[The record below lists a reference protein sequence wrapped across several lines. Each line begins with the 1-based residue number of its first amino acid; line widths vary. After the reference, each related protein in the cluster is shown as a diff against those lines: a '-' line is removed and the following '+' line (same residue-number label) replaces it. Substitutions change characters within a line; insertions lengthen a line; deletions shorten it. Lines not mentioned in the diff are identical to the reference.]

1 MRSLLRYFLLSGLIL
16 LLFEPNHLF
25 AQTQPVAIVNPDFE
39 ILYKAG
45 STTVKSSP
53 FDIREEAFGSN
64 NLSMTGPTVMFSDN
78 TTGNQFNMAG
88 WTFNTQMGVSN
99 LNDIFAGDSR
109 DMIVWMNGNSF
120 GGGTSEKTMSQILE
134 EDLQQKYTYTLS
146 ADFGWRNDN
155 TIPSPPVLRLY
166 AGTTLLTPITSVDP
180 PLVKGGFVT
189 YSRTYYVDDPSVVGD
204 LRIEFGLAAN
214 TNGQQLNIDRI
225 RLSKILIHPI
235 AIVNPDFE
243 ILYKDGSTTVTSPL
257 LAEFQEVYGP
267 NNLDM
272 TGPTV
277 MFSDNTTGNQFNM
290 AGWTFNTQMGV
301 SNINPLFPSSPRNM
315 VVWMNGN
322 SFGGGTSEKTM
333 SQTLKENFLQKV
345 TYTLTADFGLR
356 SDNII
361 PSPPVLRLYA
371 GTTLLSP
378 INSADPPLI
387 SGDFV
392 TYSRTYYV
400 NDQSVSGPLRIEF
413 GMATNTNGQQLNT
426 DRIRLSKAFLQ
437 SVENQITYV
446 SPVNTSTN
454 LETSQELV
462 WEPIVGAMSYVV
474 EVSSNTNFDEAG
486 LIFQSNDYEGTTLS
500 LEDLNNQT
508 TYFWRVRPNMP
519 GPAPELED
527 WMTDDPWFGRQ
538 YRMFRTKME
547 TVTEFSDDSA
557 CLSAASGQISWPTST
572 GAKTYNL
579 QVATNPE
586 MENPV
591 YEYKTLSS
599 NTFTFRRY
607 ELGTYYWRVRA
618 QGNSV
623 GGDLANWSEVQSF
636 TVIPSIEV
644 SGSTTFC
651 EGGSVMLT
659 APAGMGLQWFKDGEA
674 IEGAT
679 EAEYTATESGVYHV
693 GLSTEAECDYTSES
707 ITVTVD
713 PLPEITFNAST
724 NQVCAGG
731 TATLLVEGAYPA
743 QWYKDGVAIGGNGQ
757 NSLVVSESGSYT
769 VEVTGTNGCK
779 LMSDPQV
786 IEILTAP
793 ELTVTLQEWSSF
805 TVCEGGF
812 ANITIPELDGS
823 GTLIW
828 YKNGV
833 GTSLHTGTIPVNWA
847 SGPGTWYYTYTNA
860 AGCTYYSEEYT
871 VTETILPTPEI
882 SVTANHQEM
891 LSRGYPVAL
900 FSSAA
905 PAGAGYQWVV
915 NGEILTGIN
924 GRGIA
929 ILGNAT
935 VTVSFVTEA
944 GCIAN
949 SQTFNVTYPAGV
961 EILNTEVQPF
971 DSNTFR
977 RFTAASGASAEAF
990 QAFPNPTEGVMN
1002 VVISKNLVGQA
1013 TMLSIRSILGTE
1025 VMTANLVDDG
1035 DNYTASFDLG
1045 AMRNGLY
1052 VLQVEGSTGVY
1063 RKTVKKE

>member
-1 MRSLLRYFLLSGLIL
+1 MKSLLRCFLFTGLIL
-16 LLFEPNHLF
+16 LLFEPTITTAQSTVIGRQINGFTEEFAPSNWVFTPSGPNFFGSIDASNSPSSILF
-25 AQTQPVAIVNPDFE
+25 LGSDDTRNPGQGQGGGSASATYSIV
-39 ILYKAG
+39 I
-45 STTVKSSP
+45 P
-53 FDIREEAFGSN
+53 FDGTLQLDYSIFHSDDGFDFIEFQLNGITFLGTLTGSQSSSIN
-64 NLSMTGPTVMFSDN
+64 INLSQGDVFTIRSSTVDN
-78 TTGNQFNMAG
+78 ILGAIDITI
-88 WTFNTQMGVSN
+88 SN
-99 LNDIFAGDSR
+99 L
-109 DMIVWMNGNSF
+109 VF
-120 GGGTSEKTMSQILE
+120 GTE
-134 EDLQQKYTYTLS
+134 E
-146 ADFGWRNDN
+146 
-155 TIPSPPVLRLY
+155 TIY
-166 AGTTLLTPITSVDP
+166 
-180 PLVKGGFVT
+180 
-189 YSRTYYVDDPSVVGD
+189 
-204 LRIEFGLAAN
+204 
-214 TNGQQLNIDRI
+214 Q
-225 RLSKILIHPI
+225 
-235 AIVNPDFE
+235 
-243 ILYKDGSTTVTSPL
+243 
-257 LAEFQEVYGP
+257 
-267 NNLDM
+267 
-272 TGPTV
+272 
-277 MFSDNTTGNQFNM
+277 
-290 AGWTFNTQMGV
+290 GV
-301 SNINPLFPSSPRNM
+301 P
-315 VVWMNGN
+315 
-322 SFGGGTSEKTM
+322 
-333 SQTLKENFLQKV
+333 
-345 TYTLTADFGLR
+345 
-356 SDNII
+356 
-361 PSPPVLRLYA
+361 
-371 GTTLLSP
+371 
-378 INSADPPLI
+378 
-387 SGDFV
+387 
-392 TYSRTYYV
+392 
-400 NDQSVSGPLRIEF
+400 
-413 GMATNTNGQQLNT
+413 
-426 DRIRLSKAFLQ
+426 
-437 SVENQITYV
+437 NQITYV
-446 SPVNTSTN
+446 SPINTSTN

-547 TVTEFSDDSA
+547 TITEFSDDSA

-607 ELGTYYWRVRA
+607 EPGTYYWRVRA
-618 QGNSV
+618 QGNSA

-707 ITVTVD
+707 ITVIVD

-769 VEVTGTNGCK
+769 VEVTSANGCK
-779 LMSDPQV
+779 LMSEAQV
-786 IEILTAP
+786 IEVLPTP
-793 ELTVTLQEWSSF
+793 ELAISANTMVI
-805 TVCEGGF
+805 CEGGE
-812 ANITIPELDGS
+812 AIISSSLDNAEGL
-823 GTLIW
+823 TW
-828 YKNGV
+828 YRDGAPVSNV
-833 GTSLHTGTIPVNWA
+833 NTVNWTVNA
-847 SGPGTWYYTYTNA
+847 PGTYHYGYTNT
-860 AGCTYYSEEYT
+860 AGCTYYSEEIT
-871 VTETILPTPEI
+871 VTQIILPTPEI
-882 SVTANHQEM
+882 TVTANHQEM

-949 SQTFNVTYPAGV
+949 SETFNVTYPAGV
-961 EILNTEVQPF
+961 QILNTEVVELTPAEIEYERI
-971 DSNTFR
+971 DPATVR
-977 RFTAASGASAEAF
+977 RFDLRYTAASGASAEAF

-1035 DNYTASFDLG
+1035 GSYTASFDLG

>member
-1 MRSLLRYFLLSGLIL
+1 MKSLLRCFLFTGLIL
-16 LLFEPNHLF
+16 LLFEPTITTAQSTVIGRQINGFTEEF
-25 AQTQPVAIVNPDFE
+25 APSNWVFTPSGPDFYGSIDASNSPSS
-39 ILYKAG
+39 ILFLGSANDRNPGQGQQVTFNAG
-45 STTVKSSP
+45 ATYSIVIP
-53 FDIREEAFGSN
+53 FD
-64 NLSMTGPTVMFSDN
+64 
-78 TTGNQFNMAG
+78 
-88 WTFNTQMGVSN
+88 
-99 LNDIFAGDSR
+99 
-109 DMIVWMNGNSF
+109 
-120 GGGTSEKTMSQILE
+120 
-134 EDLQQKYTYTLS
+134 
-146 ADFGWRNDN
+146 
-155 TIPSPPVLRLY
+155 
-166 AGTTLLTPITSVDP
+166 
-180 PLVKGGFVT
+180 
-189 YSRTYYVDDPSVVGD
+189 
-204 LRIEFGLAAN
+204 
-214 TNGQQLNIDRI
+214 
-225 RLSKILIHPI
+225 
-235 AIVNPDFE
+235 
-243 ILYKDGSTTVTSPL
+243 
-257 LAEFQEVYGP
+257 
-267 NNLDM
+267 
-272 TGPTV
+272 
-277 MFSDNTTGNQFNM
+277 
-290 AGWTFNTQMGV
+290 
-301 SNINPLFPSSPRNM
+301 
-315 VVWMNGN
+315 
-322 SFGGGTSEKTM
+322 
-333 SQTLKENFLQKV
+333 
-345 TYTLTADFGLR
+345 
-356 SDNII
+356 
-361 PSPPVLRLYA
+361 
-371 GTTLLSP
+371 
-378 INSADPPLI
+378 
-387 SGDFV
+387 
-392 TYSRTYYV
+392 
-400 NDQSVSGPLRIEF
+400 GPLRLDYSITHDDAIWDGIEF
-413 GMATNTNGQQLNT
+413 AVNGNTFLGPLN
-426 DRIRLSKAFLQ
+426 Q
-437 SVENQITYV
+437 SSGFGPGNLDLVLNEGDIFTIGSSTRDNLFGAIDITISNLVFGSEETIYQGVTNQITYV

-474 EVSSNTNFDEAG
+474 EVSSNTNFDAAG

-779 LMSDPQV
+779 LMSDPQE

-793 ELTVTLQEWSSF
+793 DLTVTLQEWSSF

-847 SGPGTWYYTYTNA
+847 SGPGIWYYTYTNA
-860 AGCTYYSEEYT
+860 AGCAYYSEEYT

-961 EILNTEVQPF
+961 QILNTEVVELTPAEIEYERI
-971 DSNTFR
+971 DPATVR
-977 RFTAASGASAEAF
+977 RFDLRYTAASGASAEAF

-1013 TMLSIRSILGTE
+1013 TMLSIRSILGAE